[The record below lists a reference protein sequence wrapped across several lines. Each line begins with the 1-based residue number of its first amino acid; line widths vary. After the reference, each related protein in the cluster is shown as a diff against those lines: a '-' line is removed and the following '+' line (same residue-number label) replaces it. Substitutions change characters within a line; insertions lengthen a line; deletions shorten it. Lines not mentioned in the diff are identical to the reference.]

1 MPRRPGTGNKR
12 AQTNDKQFR
21 INERIRA
28 LKVRVV
34 DDEGEQLGI
43 LTIDEARSIAR
54 ERGLDL
60 VEVAARS
67 EPPVCKI
74 MDYGR
79 YKYQEKKK
87 TQAARSHQKAGKLKE
102 VKLRPKTNAHDY
114 EVKLERAKKFLDEG
128 NKVKVTMMFRGRE
141 IYHANVG
148 RERLLELAK
157 QVGDAQLGVVEV
169 EPRLEGR
176 NMHLILAPRSAG

>member
-1 MPRRPGTGNKR
+1 VI
-12 AQTNDKQFR
+12 D
-21 INERIRA
+21 E
-28 LKVRVV
+28 
-34 DDEGEQLGI
+34 EGEQLGI
-43 LTIDEARSIAR
+43 LNVEDARGVAR
-54 ERGLDL
+54 EKGLDL

-87 TQAARSHQKAGKLKE
+87 TQQAKGNQKGTKLKE
-102 VKLRPKTNAHDY
+102 VKLRPKTNVHDY
-114 EVKLERAKKFLDEG
+114 QVKLGRAKKFLEEG

-148 RERLLELAK
+148 RDYLMTLANDVST
-157 QVGDAQLGVVEV
+157 VGLGVVEV

-176 NMHLILAPRSAG
+176 NMHLILAPKTHS

>member
-1 MPRRPGTGNKR
+1 MIG
-12 AQTNDKQFR
+12 
-21 INERIRA
+21 
-28 LKVRVV
+28 
-34 DDEGEQLGI
+34 DEGEQLGI
-43 LTIDEARSIAR
+43 LPTEEALDIAR

-67 EPPVCKI
+67 DPPVCKI

-87 TQAARSHQKAGKLKE
+87 NQQARSNQRGTKLKE
-102 VKLRPKTNAHDY
+102 VKLRPKTNTHDY
-114 EVKLERAKKFLDEG
+114 EVKLGRAKKFLSEG

-148 RERLLELAK
+148 RARLMTLASD
-157 QVGDAQLGVVEV
+157 VGAEGLGVVEV

-176 NMHLILAPRSAG
+176 NMHLILAPKSG

>member
-1 MPRRPGTGNKR
+1 MSGTR
-12 AQTNDKQFR
+12 QFR
-21 INERIRA
+21 VNERIRSPR
-28 LKVRVV
+28 VRVI

-43 LTIDEARSIAR
+43 LAVEEARRIAR
-54 ERGLDL
+54 DRGLDL

-67 EPPVCKI
+67 DPPVCKI

-87 TQAARSHQKAGKLKE
+87 SQAARSHQRAGKLKE
-102 VKLRPKTNAHDY
+102 VKLRPKTNPHDY
-114 EVKLERAKKFLDEG
+114 DVKLNRAKKFLEEG

-148 RERLLELAK
+148 RDRLMELAGE
-157 QVGDAQLGVVEV
+157 VAEAQLGVIEV

-176 NMHLILAPRSAG
+176 NMHLILAPRSTG

>member
-1 MPRRPGTGNKR
+1 M
-12 AQTNDKQFR
+12 
-21 INERIRA
+21 
-28 LKVRVV
+28 
-34 DDEGEQLGI
+34 GI
-43 LTIDEARSIAR
+43 LMVEDARNIAR
-54 ERGLDL
+54 EKGLDL

-87 TQAARSHQKAGKLKE
+87 TQAARSNQRGTKLKE
-102 VKLRPKTNAHDY
+102 VKLRPKTNLHDY
-114 EVKLERAKKFLDEG
+114 EVKLSRAKKFLEEG

-148 RERLLELAK
+148 RDRLMTLAGD
-157 QVGDAQLGVVEV
+157 VGVDGLGVVEV

-176 NMHLILAPRSAG
+176 NMHLILAPKSNS

>member
-1 MPRRPGTGNKR
+1 M
-12 AQTNDKQFR
+12 
-21 INERIRA
+21 I
-28 LKVRVV
+28 

-43 LTIDEARSIAR
+43 LRVEEAQDIAR
-54 ERGLDL
+54 EKGLDL

-67 EPPVCKI
+67 DPPVCKI

-87 TQAARSHQKAGKLKE
+87 TQAARSNQRGTKLKE
-102 VKLRPKTNAHDY
+102 VKLRPKTNLHDY
-114 EVKLERAKKFLDEG
+114 EVKLSRARKFLEEG

-148 RERLLELAK
+148 RERLMTLAGD
-157 QVGDAQLGVVEV
+157 VGVDGLGVVEV

-176 NMHLILAPRSAG
+176 NMHLILAPKSTG

>member
-1 MPRRPGTGNKR
+1 M
-12 AQTNDKQFR
+12 
-21 INERIRA
+21 
-28 LKVRVV
+28 
-34 DDEGEQLGI
+34 
-43 LTIDEARSIAR
+43 
-54 ERGLDL
+54 

-67 EPPVCKI
+67 DPPVCKI

-87 TQAARSHQKAGKLKE
+87 SQAARSNQKGSKLKE
-102 VKLRPKTNAHDY
+102 VKLRPKTNQHDY
-114 EVKLERAKKFLDEG
+114 EVKLGRAKSFLGDG

-148 RERLLELAK
+148 RDRLMQLA
-157 QVGDAQLGVVEV
+157 QDVGEDGLGVVEV

-176 NMHLILAPRSAG
+176 NMHLILAPKSGG